1 MQGLYLAMYGDKVE
15 LGQALFIS
23 LFAMAI
29 VFLVLLIISYLI
41 DITAFVLNR
50 KVKQKKTS
58 DELSKTTVSPP
69 LSNKNGNDDIVV
81 VIAAAIAAYLGTSVD
96 NVKIT
101 KIRRIPQNSTTW
113 TERGLLAQIKPSLG
127 GK

>member
-23 LFAMAI
+23 IFAMAV

-41 DITAFVLNR
+41 DLTALCLKGN
-50 KVKQKKTS
+50 KTKKKTKNATEVKPDAQVARKSS
-58 DELSKTTVSPP
+58 DDSL
-69 LSNKNGNDDIVV
+69 VV
-81 VIAAAIAAYLGTSVD
+81 VIAAAIASYLGTSVD

-101 KIRRIPQNSTTW
+101 KIRRITQTGTAWS
-113 TERGLLAQIKPSLG
+113 ERGLLSQIKP
-127 GK
+127 

>member
-23 LFAMAI
+23 IFAMAV

-41 DITAFVLNR
+41 DFTALCLKGN
-50 KVKQKKTS
+50 KTKKKTENATEVKPDVQVARKSS
-58 DELSKTTVSPP
+58 DDSL
-69 LSNKNGNDDIVV
+69 VV
-81 VIAAAIAAYLGTSVD
+81 VIASYLGTSVD

-101 KIRRIPQNSTTW
+101 KIRRITQTGTAWS
-113 TERGLLAQIKPSLG
+113 ERGLLSQIKP
-127 GK
+127 

>member
-29 VFLVLLIISYLI
+29 VFLVLLVISYLI
-41 DITAFVLNR
+41 DITAFFIKGSVKPK
-50 KVKQKKTS
+50 KVNVEANKTKTVEPVTSKKGS
-58 DELSKTTVSPP
+58 DDTVA
-69 LSNKNGNDDIVV
+69 

-96 NVKIT
+96 NVRIA
-101 KIRRIPQNSTTW
+101 KIRRIPQNSTAW
-113 TERGLLAQIKPSLG
+113 SERGLLAQIKPQ
-127 GK
+127 